1 MGQKINPIAFRLG
14 INRRAISR
22 WFTKDKF
29 AQYLKED
36 VKIRD
41 YLKKK
46 LRGAGVSLIEIERSA
61 GNIKMIIHT
70 SRPGMVIGRGGTQA
84 DDLNNEI
91 RQKFLGSQKIAIQI
105 TIQEVQKP
113 DLNAELM
120 SQNLIEQI
128 EKRVPFRKAMKRGLE
143 SIERAGALGVKIMIA
158 GRLNGAEIARTE
170 CLTHGKVPLHTL
182 RADIDYAAGVAHTTY
197 GAIGVKVWIYKG
209 EIFEEKFE
217 EEKAS

>member
-1 MGQKINPIAFRLG
+1 MGQKVNPQTFRLG
-14 INRRAISR
+14 VNRRAISR

-41 YLKKK
+41 FLKKK

-61 GNIKMIIHT
+61 GDIKIIIHT

-84 DDLNNEI
+84 DDLKDEI
-91 RQKFLGSQKIAIQI
+91 RQKFLGSQKIHIHI

-113 DLNAELM
+113 DLSAELV

-143 SIERAGALGVKIMIA
+143 AVERAGALGVKITMA

-170 CLTHGKVPLHTL
+170 SLTHGKVPLHTL
-182 RADIDYAAGVAHTTY
+182 RADIDFATNAAHTTY
-197 GAIGVKVWIYKG
+197 GAVGVKVWIYKG
-209 EIFEEKFE
+209 EIFDETPE
-217 EEKAS
+217 EEKQ